1 MQRFY
6 MAFVVLLLL
15 GPGLAGA
22 QRQSPPF
29 TRTEQRASCANN
41 QPLRQPFFGELHL
54 HTQYSMDAATLDT
67 RNTPRDAY
75 RFARGEKVG
84 LPPFVDTRTGDEPD
98 TATNGTGA
106 VSPHPYCLPPERCQ
120 YTATRTIQLP
130 KDRALDFAAITDHAE
145 FLGETNICF
154 WEEKVVCTQDND
166 CRQGQVCFG
175 TNLSASGQ
183 GICVPR
189 GYASEA
195 CILAREDRTRLETGL
210 GAAIISSYVTAENPQ
225 RLPFCAAPG
234 GDGQGT
240 CLFQARNV
248 WEQIQR
254 DAEEAYDRTSQC
266 AFTSFI
272 AYEYTS
278 SPGMGQCSDN
288 QAPCFADA
296 DCSGG
301 ATCTP
306 NSGGAN
312 NLHRNIIFRNDDVV
326 QLPR

>member
-1 MQRFY
+1 
-6 MAFVVLLLL
+6 
-15 GPGLAGA
+15 
-22 QRQSPPF
+22 
-29 TRTEQRASCANN
+29 
-41 QPLRQPFFGELHL
+41 
-54 HTQYSMDAATLDT
+54 
-67 RNTPRDAY
+67 
-75 RFARGEKVG
+75 
-84 LPPFVDTRTGDEPD
+84 
-98 TATNGTGA
+98 
-106 VSPHPYCLPPERCQ
+106 
-120 YTATRTIQLP
+120 
-130 KDRALDFAAITDHAE
+130 
-145 FLGETNICF
+145 
-154 WEEKVVCTQDND
+154 
-166 CRQGQVCFG
+166 
-175 TNLSASGQ
+175 
-183 GICVPR
+183 
-189 GYASEA
+189 
-195 CILAREDRTRLETGL
+195 LAREAASRRRQDGTRRQAGL
-210 GAAIISSYVTAENPQ
+210 GAAPISSSVTAENPP

-240 CLFQARNV
+240 CLFQARNA

-326 QLPR
+326 QLPLSYIEAPTGCGKGTD